1 MNENNYDARRAYY
14 ARRKKRRRK
23 IIARRILSF
32 ILVAGI
38 LTGGVYGGV
47 KLYGWLKNGEDGQ
60 TAPGGALK
68 YLTDIEIPDWIDQQI
83 IHKHNTARTGNPLS
97 KVKNVVI
104 HYVGNPGSTAQN
116 NRDYYDKSSTEVS
129 SHFVVGLDGEII
141 QCIPLYEKSSASN
154 WRNGDT
160 ISIET
165 CHPDET
171 GRFNE
176 ATYNSLVKLTAW
188 LLNKLK
194 LDENDIIRHYDIT
207 GKQCPLYYVE
217 NEDKWEQLK
226 KDVGSKTNEYK

>member
-23 IIARRILSF
+23 IIIKRIFVML
-32 ILVAGI
+32 LTVGI
-38 LTGGVYGGV
+38 LAGGVYGGV
-47 KLYGWLKNGEDGQ
+47 RLYGWLKAGGSPQ
-60 TAPGGALK
+60 AAPGGTLK
-68 YLTDIEIPDWIDQQI
+68 YLTDIEIPEWIDQQI
-83 IHKHNTARTGNPLS
+83 IHKHNTARTGAPLS
-97 KVKNVVI
+97 EVKNIVI
-104 HYVGNPGSTAQN
+104 HYVGNPGTSAQN

-141 QCIPLYEKSSASN
+141 QCVPLYEKSSASN

-165 CHPDET
+165 CHPDDT
-171 GRFNE
+171 GKFND

-207 GKQCPLYYVE
+207 GKLCPLYYVE

-226 KDVGSKTNEYK
+226 KDVGSKINEYK

>member
-23 IIARRILSF
+23 IIIRRIFAMLL
-32 ILVAGI
+32 IVGI
-38 LTGGVYGGV
+38 LAGGVYGGV
-47 KLYGWLKNGEDGQ
+47 RLYNWMKG
-60 TAPGGALK
+60 GGAPQSSAGKSSKGLA
-68 YLTDIEIPDWIDQQI
+68 DIEIPDWIDSQI
-83 IHKHNTARTGNPLS
+83 IHKHNTARTGTPLS
-97 KVKNVVI
+97 GVKNIVI
-104 HYVGNPGSTAQN
+104 HYVGNPGTTAQN

-141 QCIPLYEKSSASN
+141 QCIPLDEKSSASN

-171 GRFNE
+171 GKFNE
-176 ATYNSLVKLTAW
+176 ATYNSVVKLTAW
-188 LLNKLK
+188 LLSKLG
-194 LDENDIIRHYDIT
+194 LDENAVIRHYDIT
-207 GKQCPLYYVE
+207 GKLCPLYYVE

-226 KDVGSKTNEYK
+226 RDVGSKINEYK